1 MMVVILTP
9 VDGIIRWLPR
19 GFSCSP
25 STSISE
31 DEVIN
36 QINKIGNNAIIN
48 DKNAIDASNATSA
61 MKNVVTVLF
70 SARSD
75 PELMQFMM
83 GYIDQHKL
91 D

>member
-1 MMVVILTP
+1 EYAAQAYPIF
-9 VDGIIRWLPR
+9 DSIR
-19 GFSCSP
+19 

-91 D
+91 H